1 MPALAVIP
9 GRSRLYRANPY
20 RPVTPEVADSSPA
33 APASR
38 SACKMASSVVST
50 DESCDPQRGGLL
62 PDGISLSRLFGA
74 ITCKRA
80 SSLHG
85 NLDSAPVSSG
95 KPVNGLSGSRPL
107 VVTAA
112 KRSAHAGHSDWPR
125 RPRER
130 LPERHESRWSRRKL
144 CPPANRIRGKRH
156 KGASSGYPAPVIRRP
171 VSGPMWVRRPSSA
184 SKRPRRYAHAG
195 YFLNSRAALRWKSF
209 IRLGM
214 SSGFWITFRSVKPQ
228 LSASD
233 LGSRSEPSKRKAL
246 APATCLASVRAMTL
260 GYALNGTRLFGET
273 ICPVEAKTLPAS
285 GELR

>member
-1 MPALAVIP
+1 
-9 GRSRLYRANPY
+9 
-20 RPVTPEVADSSPA
+20 
-33 APASR
+33 
-38 SACKMASSVVST
+38 MASSVVST

-171 VSGPMWVRRPSSA
+171 VAGADVGSA
-184 SKRPRRYAHAG
+184 PVIRFQAPPPLRPRWLLLELACR
-195 YFLNSRAALRWKSF
+195 LALEVLHQVGDVF
-209 IRLGM
+209 GVLDHL
-214 SSGFWITFRSVKPQ
+214 PQ
-228 LSASD
+228 
-233 LGSRSEPSKRKAL
+233 RKT
-246 APATCLASVRAMTL
+246 PA
-260 GYALNGTRLFGET
+260 FGER
-273 ICPVEAKTLPAS
+273 S
-285 GELR
+285 G